1 MTLELAV
8 ILLLILAN
16 GALSMSEIAVISAR
30 KPRLHRRADAGEG
43 GARAALELKA
53 KPTDFLATVQIGITL
68 IGILAGAYGGATVAG
83 ALAERLRAF
92 PALARSADLIALGAV
107 VTGLTFLS
115 LVLGELVPKRLA
127 LNRPES
133 IAAVVAR
140 PMAWLSV
147 LASPLVR
154 LLSGATAV
162 VLRLLRVRPSPEPEV
177 TEDEIKLLMA
187 QGTSAGLFEEVE
199 RAMVERVFRFADR
212 RVHELMTPR
221 RKIVW
226 LDVDDPREA
235 IAAKIAASPFSRYPV
250 GSGSLDN
257 CLGFVRTRD
266 LLDTALRRGTLD
278 VRGCLRQP
286 LIVPEN
292 TRAVAVL
299 EKFRDAGIHLAMVVD
314 EYGGIEGLVTLNDIM
329 EAILGDMPGSGEPSE
344 PPAVRRAD
352 GSWLM
357 DGTLP
362 IAEAREILAV
372 ARFPGEERG
381 AYRTLGGF
389 VMHRLGRVPATGD
402 QFEWNGMR
410 FEVVDMDGHLVDKV
424 LVLPRPE
431 ESDGPAG

>member
-16 GALSMSEIAVISAR
+16 GIFSMSEIALISAR
-30 KPRLHRRADAGEG
+30 APRLEHRARSGNTR
-43 GARAALELKA
+43 ARAALELKA
-53 KPTDFLATVQIGITL
+53 NPTDFLATVQIGITL
-68 IGILAGAYGGATVAG
+68 IGILAGAYGGATVAE
-83 ALAERLRAF
+83 ALAAHLRRV
-92 PALARSADLIALGAV
+92 PALASSAEVVALGV
-107 VTGLTFLS
+107 VVVVLTFLS

-133 IAAVVAR
+133 IAAAVAR
-140 PMAWLSV
+140 PMAWLAV
-147 LASPLVR
+147 AASPVVR
-154 LLSGATAV
+154 LLSGATAL

-187 QGTSAGLFEEVE
+187 QGTSAGLFEEAE

-226 LDVDDPREA
+226 LDVDDPPEA

-250 GSGSLDN
+250 ARGSLDN

-266 LLDTALRRGTLD
+266 LLDAALRSDALD
-278 VRGCLRQP
+278 LRACLRQP
-286 LIVPEN
+286 LIVPET
-292 TRAVAVL
+292 TRAVAVM

-314 EYGGIEGLVTLNDIM
+314 EYGGIEGLVTLNDVL
-329 EAILGDMPGSGEPSE
+329 EAILGDMPMAGERSE
-344 PPAVRRAD
+344 PPAVRRPD
-352 GSWLM
+352 GSWLV

-362 IAEAREILAV
+362 IAEAKGILAV

-381 AYRTLGGF
+381 VYRTLGGF
-389 VMHRLGRVPATGD
+389 VMHQLGRVPTTGD
-402 QFEWNGMR
+402 RFQWGGLH

-424 LVLPRPE
+424 LVSGR
-431 ESDGPAG
+431 SDASDEGTE